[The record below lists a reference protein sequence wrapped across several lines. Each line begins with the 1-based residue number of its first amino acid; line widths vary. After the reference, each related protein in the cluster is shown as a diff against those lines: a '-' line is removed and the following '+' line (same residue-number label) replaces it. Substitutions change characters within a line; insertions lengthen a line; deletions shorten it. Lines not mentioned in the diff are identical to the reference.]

1 MLPFT
6 ISILSRTMD
15 TMKARVYIETSV
27 VSYLKS
33 RLSTDLVVA
42 AHQEL
47 TRRWWSERAPQF
59 EILISELVLRE
70 ASAGDITAAGARLE
84 AVAALQILTI
94 SEEAALLAEHLV
106 GRGPI
111 PREHIVDALHV
122 AIAAVNGVD
131 YLLTW
136 NCKHLANAAR
146 RGRIEWLV
154 VEAGYTCPMI
164 CTPEEPM
171 ED

>member
-1 MLPFT
+1 MMT
-6 ISILSRTMD
+6 

-47 TRRWWSERAPQF
+47 TRRWWSAVAPRF
-59 EILISELVLRE
+59 EMLISELVQRE
-70 ASAGDITAAGARLE
+70 ASAGDITAAGERLE
-84 AVAALQILTI
+84 AIAALRILTI

-106 GRGPI
+106 ERGLI
-111 PREHIVDALHV
+111 PREHIADALHV

-131 YLLTW
+131 YLLTS
-136 NCKHLANAAR
+136 NCKHLANAAH

-154 VEAGYTCPMI
+154 AEAGYTCPVI
-164 CTPEEPM
+164 CTPEELM